1 VHTSVTTDL
10 VPGESMTLKA
20 KVTKSWE
27 SMCSEVSEFATGIG
41 PERLVNVSMSASG
54 GGEWSLVGSLGTIVV
69 WYWE

>member
-1 VHTSVTTDL
+1 
-10 VPGESMTLKA
+10 
-20 KVTKSWE
+20 
-27 SMCSEVSEFATGIG
+27 MCSEVSEFATGIG